1 MTMATKKS
9 ADGVGKKIVEALKK
23 QSEIEITPITSNEE
37 QYANDIFDELSENFS
52 PEISDVQ
59 EDLLVDEPEQQV
71 EDDFTE
77 NFEPETNF
85 NGQFVDETHSTS
97 QAFANYQQMPARNQD
112 SFIKELDS
120 FEIPNNIAVL
130 KKLITQLPSG
140 VSRHTGAQ
148 IIKQTME
155 ALGIS
160 MKSVLQEAQQV
171 QDGLNASASECL
183 NNVQEYKKQILSL
196 EKQAQ
201 NYHRQYTALNE
212 LISLFVQTGI

>member
-1 MTMATKKS
+1 MATKKTS
-9 ADGVGKKIVEALKK
+9 DGVGKKIVEALKK
-23 QSEIEITPITSNEE
+23 QSEIEITPVQSQSESDGSE
-37 QYANDIFDELSENFS
+37 IFDELNESFETEYQQAQDLFSEEAETINE
-52 PEISDVQ
+52 EINPDSFAA
-59 EDLLVDEPEQQV
+59 LDEQFIE
-71 EDDFTE
+71 
-77 NFEPETNF
+77 ETPVMS
-85 NGQFVDETHSTS
+85 QPFV
-97 QAFANYQQMPARNQD
+97 NYQQMSTKPQD

-120 FEIPNNIAVL
+120 FEIPSNIAVL
-130 KKLITQLPSG
+130 KKLITQLPTG

-171 QDGLNASASECL
+171 QEGLNASASECL
-183 NNVQEYKKQILSL
+183 NNVQEYKKQIQAM

-212 LISLFVQTGI
+212 LISLFIQTGI